1 MWQGGGDEA
10 CYEPRSV
17 RVSSCRAKGMFVN
30 MTKQKSGGI
39 PLSDILHPQS
49 KEALDRTLGRGP
61 FLKEILLAFVPAVLL
76 ILILAIFVLVI
87 QRFNTNPFVIIIL
100 GLCAIIVL
108 VLPTC
113 FYATLRLNAAVL
125 ARERKV
131 FGQNAQIIHA
141 PLRGP
146 HLLRRSMVAGS
157 VRSRLLAGL
166 PAIAMFWPLFL
177 IFGFLWNPE
186 TGVTGIGIFVSV
198 ILVANTI
205 ALAHLAVLRE
215 RTPALD

>member
-1 MWQGGGDEA
+1 M
-10 CYEPRSV
+10 
-17 RVSSCRAKGMFVN
+17 N
-30 MTKQKSGGI
+30 MTGQKSVGI

-76 ILILAIFVLVI
+76 ILILAIFALVVP
-87 QRFNTNPFVIIIL
+87 RFDTNPSVAVIL
-100 GLCAIIVL
+100 GLCAFIVL
-108 VLPTC
+108 VPPVC

-146 HLLRRSMVAGS
+146 HLLRRSIVAGS
-157 VRSRLLAGL
+157 VRSRLLAAL
-166 PAIAMFWPLFL
+166 PAFAMFWTLFMA
-177 IFGFLWNPE
+177 FGFLWNPE
-186 TGVTGIGIFVSV
+186 TGATGFGIFVSV
-198 ILVANTI
+198 ILVANII

>member
-10 CYEPRSV
+10 RYEPRSV

-30 MTKQKSGGI
+30 MIEQKSGGI
-39 PLSDILHPQS
+39 PLSDILNPQS
-49 KEALDRTLGRGP
+49 KEALERTLGRGP

-76 ILILAIFVLVI
+76 ILSLAIFVLVVP
-87 QRFNTNPFVIIIL
+87 RFDTNPSVVVIL
-100 GLCAIIVL
+100 GLCAFIVL
-108 VLPTC
+108 VMPTC

-146 HLLRRSMVAGS
+146 HLLRSSMVAGT

-166 PAIAMFWPLFL
+166 PWLAMLWPLVL

-186 TGVTGIGIFVSV
+186 TGVTGIGIFMSV
-198 ILVANTI
+198 LLVANI
-205 ALAHLAVLRE
+205 VALARLAVLRE